1 MAFIRTVKREN
12 PFVQLDKT
20 FFEDDN
26 LQWESKGLLGYIL
39 SRPDNWKVNQTDLTK
54 RSAGG
59 KGKVESALLDLMANG
74 YVHWYAVRKENGQ
87 IEEWVYDV
95 YERPEFNPKKDEC
108 IAEGKKRI
116 EAKKAKTKQKNE
128 KKKEKQPELDNPK
141 VDGPES
147 GYPEVGNPDEDN
159 PVYNNN
165 DFKDIDFN
173 NIEEEEEVITIALSD
188 VISFMNNQ
196 IDKREITNKKTLTA
210 IFEVAE
216 KCKAIGTND
225 REVMENY
232 CIKVVED
239 KMSRFG
245 QKQKAAGSKHKEY
258 IPTHMQQQM
267 EELFDV
273 KQKEGEEKQKVFET
287 LPDEEKQAIQE
298 KKQREI
304 EDMLKQLRA

>member
-20 FFEDDN
+20 FFEDEN

-128 KKKEKQPELDNPK
+128 KKKEKQPE
-141 VDGPES
+141 S

-173 NIEEEEEVITIALSD
+173 NIEEEEAITLAE
-188 VISFMNNQ
+188 VISFMNDQ
-196 IDKREITNKKTLTA
+196 IGKREITNKKTLTA

-216 KCKAIGTND
+216 KCKAIGTSD
-225 REVMENY
+225 REVMENF

-245 QKQKAAGSKHKEY
+245 QKQKVAGSTRKGKTKPIRTE
-258 IPTHMQQQM
+258 
-267 EELFDV
+267 V
-273 KQKEGEEKQKVFET
+273 
-287 LPDEEKQAIQE
+287 LPDWFDENETKGVTAAQQDELDQE
-298 KKQREI
+298 QKKQNI
-304 EDMLKQLRA
+304 EDMLKKVRA

>member
-116 EAKKAKTKQKNE
+116 ESKKAKTKQKNE
-128 KKKEKQPELDNPK
+128 KKKEKQPE
-141 VDGPES
+141 S
-147 GYPEVGNPDEDN
+147 GYPEVGYPDEDN
-159 PVYNNN
+159 PAYNNN

-173 NIEEEEEVITIALSD
+173 NNEEEEEEVITIVFSD
-188 VISFMNNQ
+188 VISFINKQ
-196 IDKREITNKKTLTA
+196 ITKRQITNPKTITA
-210 IFEVAE
+210 IHEVAA

-225 REVMENY
+225 MKSMENY
-232 CIKVVED
+232 CIKVIED

-245 QKQKAAGSKHKEY
+245 QKQKADKSIHKGNPKPIRTE
-258 IPTHMQQQM
+258 
-267 EELFDV
+267 V
-273 KQKEGEEKQKVFET
+273 
-287 LPDEEKQAIQE
+287 LPDWFDQNETKREAGVPINEVDQE
-298 KKQREI
+298 AKKER
-304 EDMLKQLRA
+304 LKRC